1 MTMDKKTE
9 KRLESAGWKVGD
21 ASEFLGLSAEEAAI
35 VELRVGLANAVR
47 ERRSQRSMSQEQ
59 LGRLLGSSQSRVA
72 KMEAADPSVSIDLMV
87 RSLLRMGA
95 SRKDVASYIA
105 AARRKRAA

>member
-1 MTMDKKTE
+1 ME
-9 KRLESAGWKVGD
+9 KQKRQRLERAGWRVGSTTD
-21 ASEFLGLSAEEAAI
+21 FLGLSDEESAL
-35 VELRVGLANAVR
+35 VEVKLGLATAVR
-47 ERRSQRSMSQEQ
+47 RQRKRRRLTQQE

-105 AARRKRAA
+105 MPAARRAA